1 MNREERKVS
10 EEFVWKLIGEVK
22 EVNKEVST
30 DIKSQSE
37 AIVNLVN
44 VFRKRFDGEPKMS
57 DMRVLI
63 DTYAKEFS
71 NSHDKIAEKFNECKE
86 INTEIHKLLKDH
98 CDHAN
103 ACFANIDNTLV
114 DEDSFFDRII
124 KDLTAVKKRV
134 TTMII
139 VVAVAFSLMT
149 ITYLFVRSTIDSV
162 IQKRMEQ
169 VEHHYQQDLKK
180 DIEQLEKLIQK
191 HIKQTE
197 NGK

>member
-71 NSHDKIAEKFNECKE
+71 TYHDKIVDKFADCKNLNDDIYE
-86 INTEIHKLLKDH
+86 LLQKH
-98 CDHAN
+98 CKHADS
-103 ACFANIDNTLV
+103 CLTNIDQTLGE
-114 DEDSFFDRII
+114 EDSLFQQII
-124 KDLTAVKKRV
+124 KGIDVIRKRV
-134 TTMII
+134 NYMII

-149 ITYLFVRSTIDSV
+149 ITYLFVRTTMDSV
-162 IQKRMEQ
+162 IQKKMEQ
-169 VEHHYQQDLKK
+169 VENHYQKDLKK
-180 DIEQLEKLIQK
+180 DIERLEDLVKK